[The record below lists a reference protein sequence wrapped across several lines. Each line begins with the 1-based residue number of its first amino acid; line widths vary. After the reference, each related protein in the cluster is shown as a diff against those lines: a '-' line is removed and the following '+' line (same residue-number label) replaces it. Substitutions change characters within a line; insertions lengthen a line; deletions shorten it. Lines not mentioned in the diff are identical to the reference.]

1 MSQGQA
7 AEATCPGLAVCRAML
22 LREAVETLAAEVRR
36 DRAVG
41 AKRLAPTPQ
50 RWRRRITGDHPSA
63 SGACAAFCAAI
74 RWPRPSSARTMRG
87 ARRGGVAA
95 AEAN

>member
-41 AKRLAPTPQ
+41 AKRLAPTPPALATTNH
-50 RWRRRITGDHPSA
+50 R
-63 SGACAAFCAAI
+63 
-74 RWPRPSSARTMRG
+74 RPSIGVRG
-87 ARRGGVAA
+87 LRCLLCRHPMAA
-95 AEAN
+95 PILR